1 MSARLHYSLFVS
13 NCEAEWLRQPQTC
26 ARTCASS
33 CANTLHTSRLHV
45 PEKTIN
51 LEQKRG
57 DPCIQSEEFL
67 LSLISHVQNRRT
79 FMHLGHMFA

>member
-1 MSARLHYSLFVS
+1 MAATAADVRTYVRQQL
-13 NCEAEWLRQPQTC
+13 CEHAAYKC
-26 ARTCASS
+26 V
-33 CANTLHTSRLHV
+33 HV